1 VNLAPEGKVVQ
12 ALSNPLTLIH
22 GLAMLALVA
31 LTYGFMV
38 RTASSFLSRGVAV
51 GFTFGLGA
59 VSVMADPIVMQHGVI
74 IDTRGVILT
83 LAGSFGGA
91 VAAAIAAACALA
103 FRLWLGGV
111 GAPVGCM
118 TILVGALVG
127 VVFARCVPLR
137 RGAYSL
143 RQLSALAVFGSLHG
157 FTVLFVLVFI
167 SVPGLVSSLVPLC
180 MLNFAGVVVLGSFLS
195 AEGRRRHAT
204 RLLEKEAATDPLTGL
219 PNRRKFDA
227 AGSAL
232 LREAEVS
239 GRHVALLMIDLDH
252 FKQVNDRW
260 GHDVGDRVLRKV
272 AAVIAS
278 EIRQD
283 DVAAR
288 YGGEEIA
295 VLLPNTSAE
304 EALAVSER
312 IRRAVSARVYN
323 MHPGLL
329 GVTVSIGVASRSG
342 DSLSFSELFSA
353 ADRALY
359 EAKSKGRDQCVMA
372 PQLEEHGTM
381 SEADGAAWAAQRPIP
396 DRTPEALPVPSDR
409 RRHMERAR

>member
-1 VNLAPEGKVVQ
+1 VQ
-12 ALSNPLTLIH
+12 ALAHPFTLIH

-38 RTASSFLSRGVAV
+38 RTASSVLSRGIAV
-51 GFTFGLGA
+51 GLTFGLGA
-59 VSVMADPIVMQHGVI
+59 VSTMADPIVVQHGVI

-83 LAGSFGGA
+83 LAGPFGGA
-91 VAAAIAAACALA
+91 VAAAIAAASAIA

-127 VVFARCVPLR
+127 VVFAHRVPLR
-137 RGAYSL
+137 QGAYSL

-167 SVPGLVSSLVPLC
+167 PVPGLMGSLVPLC

-204 RLLEKEAATDPLTGL
+204 RLLEKEAATDALTGL
-219 PNRRKFDA
+219 PNRRSFDA

-239 GRHVALLMIDLDH
+239 GQHVALLMIDLDH

-260 GHDVGDRVLRKV
+260 GHDVGDRVLCKV
-272 AAVIAS
+272 AAVIATV
-278 EIRQD
+278 IREGD
-283 DVAAR
+283 LAAR

-295 VLLPNTSAE
+295 VLLPDTSAE
-304 EALAVSER
+304 EAIAVSEQ
-312 IRRAVSARVYN
+312 IRRGVSAKVYN
-323 MHPGLL
+323 LHSGVL

-359 EAKSKGRDQCVMA
+359 EAKRQGRNQVAAA
-372 PQLEEHGTM
+372 PDRSALP
-381 SEADGAAWAAQRPIP
+381 AATATKSAAQQLIL
-396 DRTPEALPVPSDR
+396 DRTSGQPPSSTGRGR
-409 RRHMERAR
+409 RLERAL

>member
-1 VNLAPEGKVVQ
+1 MQ
-12 ALSNPLTLIH
+12 ALADPLTLIH

-38 RTASSFLSRGVAV
+38 RTVSSVLSRGVAV
-51 GFTFGLGA
+51 GLTFGLGA
-59 VSVMADPIVMQHGVI
+59 VAVMADPIVMQHGVI

-83 LAGSFGGA
+83 LAGPFGGV
-91 VAAAIAAACALA
+91 VAAAIAAACAIA
-103 FRLWLGGV
+103 FRLWLGGL
-111 GAPVGCM
+111 GAPVGCI

-127 VVFARCVPLR
+127 VVFAHRVPLHQ
-137 RGAYSL
+137 GAYAL
-143 RQLSALAVFGSLHG
+143 RQLSALALLGSLHG

-167 SVPGLVSSLVPLC
+167 PVPGLVGALVPLC
-180 MLNFAGVVVLGSFLS
+180 MLNYAGVVVLGSFLS
-195 AEGRRRHAT
+195 AEGRRRHAA

-232 LREAEVS
+232 VREARGS

-260 GHDVGDRVLRKV
+260 GHAVGDRVLSKA

-278 EIRQD
+278 ETARNGL
-283 DVAAR
+283 AAR

-295 VLLPNTSAE
+295 VLLPGATAE
-304 EALAVSER
+304 EALAVSEQ
-312 IRRAVSARVYN
+312 IRRAVSTRVYH
-323 MHPGLL
+323 MHPGVLT
-329 GVTVSIGVASRSG
+329 VTVSIGVASRSG
-342 DSLSFSELFSA
+342 DGLSFSELFSA

-359 EAKSKGRDQCVMA
+359 EAKSQGRDRCMVA
-372 PQLEEHGTM
+372 PDHDYRGTM
-381 SEADGAAWAAQRPIP
+381 PEADGPASDAQPRLP
-396 DRTPEALPVPSDR
+396 DRASEALAHGADR
-409 RRHMERAR
+409 RHSLERAL